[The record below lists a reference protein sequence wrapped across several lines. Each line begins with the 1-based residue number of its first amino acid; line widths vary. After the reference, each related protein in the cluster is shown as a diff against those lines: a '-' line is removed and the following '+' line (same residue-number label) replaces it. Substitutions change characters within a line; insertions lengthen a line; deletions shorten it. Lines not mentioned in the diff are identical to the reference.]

1 LIKCYIIIHD
11 LFEAR
16 QGLWM
21 FGFGSNKDKREP
33 PEALDPVL
41 DPVALMPRGRG
52 DETHVQ
58 IRDKEIPS
66 ASWAKSVDVV
76 RLMRYNPDRFPGQL
90 FLGKV
95 GNIMVGT
102 RPRVET
108 YADETRA
115 FKAEDRH
122 ILTVAGSRA
131 GKSMS
136 MILPNLLDYQG
147 AALVSDPKAELADKT
162 ALRRA
167 VDLGQDVFV
176 LDPFG
181 KASQEI
187 KDAGLL
193 ASFNPLSMLSDP
205 ETLVEDADL
214 IADALVI
221 QGGNDPHWDESAK
234 RVIQGVILHVATF
247 PRYGRKR
254 NLCTVRDLLN
264 FGATVDPRFITA
276 DQLEKN
282 AHLWR
287 DGEPPRGMA
296 GLFYEMLCNDGAANV
311 INAVAFDM
319 AEKPDKERDSIL
331 SSARRQT
338 SFLDL
343 PRMRAVLME
352 GTFPRTIPDLS
363 ILKTAKNGA
372 TIYLCL
378 PAGYMRICSRWLRLF
393 VDLALKAMERTDKI
407 KPEAPVLFCLDEFPV
422 LGYMPQIEAAAGQL
436 ASFDVRLWPIVQ
448 DLTQLKA
455 LYGERWETFIGNAA
469 VVQLFGTSDLTTLRY
484 MSELVGKEA
493 RSVTSGSAIGKDGR
507 DSGQTGLSW
516 SVQTFD
522 LLPVHEART
531 MFDRGNKRP
540 LQLLLYQG
548 LDPIIA
554 ERIIYSNES
563 VFQGKERKSV
573 TEPLENIYNFYM
585 SSDDLNNIEY
595 QGNPYELLGRQLRH
609 SDGTFESAVMNKIY
623 WDYFD
628 WLFEIGAIISIQAM
642 LKELDFERGNRPLG
656 EALSSYLYEGAEHRK
671 ALGLPNPP
679 WMII

>member
-1 LIKCYIIIHD
+1 MLHD
-11 LFEAR
+11 HMETKR
-16 QGLWM
+16 GLWM
-21 FGFGSNKDKREP
+21 FGFGSNKEK
-33 PEALDPVL
+33 PEAAQAFDPTL

-52 DETHVQ
+52 DETHTQ

-76 RLMRYNPDRFPGQL
+76 RFMRYDPERFPGQL

-102 RPRVET
+102 RPRVEI
-108 YADETRA
+108 YADGSKK

-181 KASQEI
+181 KASQGI

-214 IADALVI
+214 IADALVV

-276 DQLEKN
+276 DQFEKN
-282 AHLWR
+282 AHLLSN
-287 DGEPPRGMA
+287 DEPPRGMA
-296 GLFYEMLCNDGAANV
+296 GLFFEMLCNQAAANV
-311 INAVAFDM
+311 VNAVAFDM

-343 PRMRAVLME
+343 PRMRAVLKE
-352 GTFPRTIPDLS
+352 GTFSRTIPDLS
-363 ILKTAKNGA
+363 ILKTAEKGA

-393 VDLALKAMERTDKI
+393 VDLALKAMERNINDDLK
-407 KPEAPVLFCLDEFPV
+407 APVLFCLDEFPV

-436 ASFDVRLWPIVQ
+436 ASFDLRLWPIVQ

-531 MFDRGNKRP
+531 MFDRGNRRP

-554 ERIIYSNES
+554 ERIIYSNEPA
-563 VFQGKERKSV
+563 FQGKERKSV
-573 TEPLENIYNFYM
+573 TEPIENQYNHYM
-585 SSDDLNNIEY
+585 GLYDLNDDFYI
-595 QGNPYELLGRQLRH
+595 GDPYEQVGRVVPLG
-609 SDGTFESAVMNKIY
+609 GGAFEVVVCDKIV
-623 WDYFD
+623 WDYID
-628 WLFEIGAIISIQAM
+628 WLI
-642 LKELDFERGNRPLG
+642 ERGAASLESIMGVFDEYRKDHDVSDLL
-656 EALSSYLYEGAEHRK
+656 ADYIYQASDHRTE
-671 ALGLPNPP
+671 LGLPQPQ
-679 WMII
+679 WLRSLKI